1 MTCQHTYLIQNCQ
14 KLVFFSTLQT
24 YCLFTA
30 VTFKIMNKFK
40 HNNKA
45 LFHYN
50 GYVLIEATDWHKVS
64 PKKLVFS
71 ILVELSLHLQVST
84 N

>member
-1 MTCQHTYLIQNCQ
+1 
-14 KLVFFSTLQT
+14 
-24 YCLFTA
+24 
-30 VTFKIMNKFK
+30 MNKFK